1 VAFAA
6 PAMGSRA
13 AGAAAL
19 WAAALVAPHAAATP
33 GAPPLPDGPAAAAP
47 QPVPKPSSPQGRGPT
62 AAQAPSRSGARA
74 EPEASATLLPQ
85 ASQTEDGAALPLPL
99 RLGDHAL
106 VDPWFLI
113 LWPVLLAAALRP
125 RRAAAAR
132 GPAGLAAG
140 LPRSL
145 KQRLGWLPRLCEL
158 AGLALWI
165 FALARPVATDQVRTD
180 VSEGVDI
187 LLVLDRSGSMTHP
200 DLAEGRTRLEVAKAV
215 VEDFARRRM
224 TDTVGASDNVG
235 LLVFARVPELL
246 CPFTLDFAALQG
258 FLSAVQPAPTR
269 AEDGTA
275 IGVALA
281 KGVRVLSRSEAKS
294 RVIVLLT
301 DGLNTDPEL
310 EPLDAAEL
318 ARQRGIRVY
327 TILAGRLLYQA
338 GLFNELVATEEEL
351 DSSELEAIAERTGGR
366 FYRARD
372 ARQLEQI
379 YGEIEAL
386 ERTPRRED
394 RAIHLTEL
402 YPPFLLG
409 GLLLY
414 VAGFLLAGSWQRRLL

>member
-1 VAFAA
+1 VRTARTTALPAAALLAPHAGAA
-6 PAMGSRA
+6 PRA
-13 AGAAAL
+13 APDSPASDSADPQAAAPRALAQPAAGAQASKNPAPQTSPPSATGAALESGALPASLSTEADGAAAL
-19 WAAALVAPHAAATP
+19 H
-33 GAPPLPDGPAAAAP
+33 
-47 QPVPKPSSPQGRGPT
+47 
-62 AAQAPSRSGARA
+62 
-74 EPEASATLLPQ
+74 
-85 ASQTEDGAALPLPL
+85 LPL

-113 LWPVLLAAALRP
+113 LWPLLLAAALLPGRP
-125 RRAAAAR
+125 AGAR

-145 KQRLGWLPRLCEL
+145 KQRLGWLPRACEL

-246 CPFTLDFAALQG
+246 CPFTLDFGALQG
-258 FLSAVQPAPTR
+258 FLSSVQPAPSR

-294 RVIVLLT
+294 RVVVLLT

-379 YGEIEAL
+379 YAEIEAL
-386 ERTPRRED
+386 ERTPRREN

-402 YPPFLLG
+402 YPPFLLA

-414 VAGFLLAGSWQRRLL
+414 VAGFLLAGTWQRRLL